1 MTLTVIDANFRDT
14 KAAKDIQINRKNI
27 RLKYFN
33 KKLSDKLGS
42 ANNASNC
49 FCKNSISVSSIHW
62 YINIGMTGR
71 NHFSTLYKNS
81 ETKSNVHDS
90 VR

>member
-1 MTLTVIDANFRDT
+1 M

-42 ANNASNC
+42 VNNASHC
-49 FCKNSISVSSIHW
+49 FCKNSISIFIIHW
-62 YINIGMTGR
+62 YINIGMMGR

-81 ETKSNVHDS
+81 ETKSHVCES
-90 VR
+90 GR